1 MKIKN
6 KKIHPSKSKSLNKN
20 FKSWA
25 IFVVLVKVIVIYKIP
40 SQAIEIN
47 GKPFLLDGIWLGAD
61 GENYLKGFSSLLAE
75 GIFSKEAIL
84 NYWPAGYPLVI
95 LFLSFFGKSWVLTT
109 LAIFQSIVFSYSAY
123 FFAFQLSRTRI
134 KKLSFLVLICILL
147 NPTLSLSSIS
157 IGYES
162 LTASGFLLI
171 IGIIIKD
178 LIEQQNKNFKYYLA
192 GVSLISSIVV
202 FVQPRF
208 VIATVAVTFLW
219 IINRMKQRSWYFLTL
234 LSIILTL
241 IFPST
246 LILRNYESI
255 GEISISTNLG
265 VTMNIGAGPN
275 ATGGY
280 MQKGYG
286 VPCKLQGSSVDQDRQ
301 LIACVTRWY
310 VDNPHKALSL
320 FYYKSLFFWSPWHYN
335 GFLGDVN
342 PGTMARNPWFKV
354 SPIIQIASSQNGL
367 NLIYSGFAKIIS
379 WLILLGSIFLLF
391 YGFIALWRQKF
402 LERFLA
408 KIALVI
414 VVSNWLISLVT
425 IGDHRFRIPIMGLSI
440 FLQVIGLNA
449 LIKGGKLLMAEEAF
463 VR

>member
-1 MKIKN
+1 MANKERKIR
-6 KKIHPSKSKSLNKN
+6 PSKPKDVKKV
-20 FKSWA
+20 FISWA
-25 IFVVLVKVIVIYKIP
+25 VFVFLVKVIVIYNIP

-47 GKPFLLDGIWLGAD
+47 GKPFLLEGVWLGAD
-61 GENYLKGFSSLLAE
+61 GENYLKGFSSLLTE

-84 NYWPAGYPLVI
+84 NYWPAGYPLII
-95 LFLSFFGKSWVLTT
+95 LFFAFFGKSWVLTT

-123 FFAFQLSRTRI
+123 FFDFQLSRTRI
-134 KKLSFLVLICILL
+134 KKHAFLVLIFILL

-171 IGIIIKD
+171 VGIIIKD
-178 LIEQQNKNFKYYLA
+178 LIEKKDKNFKYYLV
-192 GVSLISSIVV
+192 GVSFISSVLV
-202 FVQPRF
+202 FVQPRL
-208 VIATVAVTFLW
+208 VIATVAVAFLW
-219 IINRMKQRSWYFLTL
+219 IINRSNNKSWHLVAL
-234 LSIILTL
+234 LSLILTL

-265 VTMNIGAGPN
+265 VTMNIGAGPI

-286 VPCKLQGSSVDQDRQ
+286 VPCILQGSNVEQDRQ
-301 LIACVTRWY
+301 LVACVSKWY
-310 VDNPHKALSL
+310 VENPQKALSL

-354 SPIIQIASSQNGL
+354 SPIIQIASTENGL
-367 NLIYSGFAKIIS
+367 NLIYSGFAKIVS
-379 WLILLGSIFLLF
+379 WLILLGSLFLLF
-391 YGFIALWRQKF
+391 YGFIALWRQKS
-402 LERFLA
+402 LERLLA
-408 KIALVI
+408 NIALVI
-414 VVSNWLISLVT
+414 VVSNWLISLAT
-425 IGDHRFRIPIMGLSI
+425 IGDHRFRIPIMGMSI
-440 FLQVIGLNA
+440 FLQIIGLNA
-449 LIKGGKLLMAEEAF
+449 LLKGGKIAMAEGPSL
-463 VR
+463 R